1 MSVRLMYPIYLF
13 HKSYLHN
20 ERDMNSQMTEEYFG
34 LLKDEMDAIRQRDRG
49 RFLSNQEPTSW
60 QSNDGLETNPIFIG
74 AIRQIQREVRD
85 EVMPFLGAKDGGF
98 DIEFHNSWAN
108 INGFGAW
115 NSPHLHNGCFYS
127 GVMYI
132 KADGDEGDLQFIDK
146 DPKVVS
152 DMPAVPRLH
161 DNVRIK
167 PRTGD
172 LYMFPSGTMHMV
184 APNLTDKDRY
194 SISFNLQ
201 VRMKNYTLGR
211 NEDKMCRG
219 DIKNL
224 DNIWDIDDNGDYIY

>member
-20 ERDMNSQMTEEYFG
+20 EKDMNSQMTEEYFG
-34 LLKDEMDAIRQRDRG
+34 LLKNEMDAIRNRDRG
-49 RFLSNQEPTSW
+49 RFLSNQETTSW

-85 EVMPFLGAKDGGF
+85 EVMPYLGAKPDSF

-152 DMPAVPRLH
+152 DMPAVPSLH
-161 DNVRIK
+161 DNVRIT

-219 DIKNL
+219 NIKNL
-224 DNIWDIDDNGDYIY
+224 DNTWDIDENGDYIY

>member
-20 ERDMNSQMTEEYFG
+20 EKDMNSQMTEEYFG
-34 LLKDEMDAIRQRDRG
+34 LLKNEMDAIRNRDRG
-49 RFLSNQEPTSW
+49 RFLSNQETTSW

-85 EVMPFLGAKDGGF
+85 EVMPYLGAKPDSF

-161 DNVRIK
+161 DNVRIT

-172 LYMFPSGTMHMV
+172 LYLFPSGCMHMV
-184 APNLTDKDRY
+184 APNLTDKERY
-194 SISFNLQ
+194 SASFNLQ
-201 VRMKNYTLGR
+201 VRMINHTLGK
-211 NEDKMCRG
+211 EDDTNRD

-224 DNIWDIDDNGDYIY
+224 DNIWDIDDNGNYIY